1 MKSFWDGLAGIAKAL
16 IIAVTLII
24 LGFML
29 TTCGMFGALLTTPV

>member
-1 MKSFWDGLAGIAKAL
+1 MKDFWNGLAGVAKAL

-29 TTCGMFGALLTTPV
+29 TTCGMFGALISV